1 MTTTGRETGLPA
13 VPAPRPAGW
22 APGALAPRPGA
33 APALTMWWAQARTEL
48 RLLLRNGEQ
57 VLLSLVVPLGLLVV
71 LVTLDVVEVDR
82 PGVARVDFFT
92 PGLIALAVMSTA
104 FTGQA
109 IATGFER
116 QYGVLKRLGAT
127 ALPRHVLLLAK
138 TTSVLLVELLQL
150 VLLGAVAYA
159 LGWDPA
165 GSVLSVLA
173 FVVLGTAAFSGLGL
187 LLGGTLRGL
196 TCLAVAN
203 LAWMVLLVLGGILFD
218 LDAFGAAEPV
228 LRLLPSA
235 ALAGGLRSSLVDGA
249 LVGTHL
255 VTLAVWAVV
264 SLAAAGRAFRWE

>member
-1 MTTTGRETGLPA
+1 MTVSTRSA
-13 VPAPRPAGW
+13 WAAGS
-22 APGALAPRPGA
+22 LAPRPGA